1 MAKRC
6 LGVVVLIAVALSPVV
21 YAQERHPLTTADLA
35 KQRGVND
42 PQVSPDGKWI
52 AYTVST
58 VDAEKDKRDTDL
70 WMVSWDGADRVRLTS
85 TAETSE
91 SRPRWSPDGRYLA
104 FLSKRGNEDEK
115 KLGSQVWLLDRRG
128 GEAVKLTSIKGGVS
142 SYAWSPDGKRLV
154 LVVDDYDPSSDPEK
168 KEGWK
173 RKTAPPIVIDR
184 YHFKQ
189 DREGYLAAL
198 HSHLQLFDVESHKSE
213 VLTSGIWDEKNPS
226 WSPDGR
232 FIAFISNHE
241 TDPDRA
247 DNTDVFVVEPKAG
260 AQPRKLTTFAGT
272 DDGVPSWSPD
282 SQSIAYLQGDEPK
295 FTAYNLNKLAV
306 ISAAG
311 GAPRILTSAL
321 DRAVQEP
328 IVWSADGKQLSFIVQ
343 DDRITYIGRMPAA
356 GGTVEKLTNGLRTV
370 SSLSPRNGGAF
381 ALLSA
386 TDTAPDE
393 VHTFEGGSL
402 RRITHEN
409 DEWLS
414 HVRLGTVE
422 DFTCTAK
429 DGNEVHGLLFKPPS
443 YVAGTKYP
451 TLLNIHGGPNS
462 QDQHAFSFERQF
474 LAANGYV
481 VLATNYRGSAGRGT
495 AYQKAIFADWGNKE
509 VIDLLA
515 AVDSAV
521 KSGIADPDRLGIGG
535 WSYGGILTD
544 YTTASD
550 SRFKAAVA
558 GAGSALQLSMYGSDQ
573 YVAQY
578 DLELGPPWKNQEA
591 WLRVSYPFLHA
602 DRIKTPTL
610 YLGGQADFN
619 VPIIGGEQMYQAL
632 RSMGVDTQ
640 LIIYPEQYHGITMPS
655 YAADRLERYVAWYDK
670 YLKPAERSAGL
681 VRYFSGSHTDVAQP
695 LHGPALI
702 LAGGGTDQDAAFQSA
717 IDRVRG
723 CIDCDRKLDVVVLR
737 ASGAD
742 GYNDYF
748 MGLKGVNSVH
758 SLVITDRAVSSRP
771 DVVNA
776 VKNAEIVFF
785 AGGDQCNYIRWIKGT
800 PVESAVKSVYARGGA
815 VGGTSAGLAI
825 QGDISYDSCPDQS
838 ATSEDVLKDPY
849 SIDVSLSRNFFEWP
863 PLRHVITDTHFKK
876 RDRMGRLLVFLA
888 RAMKDGHDSRLIGF
902 GVNEAACAIMD
913 DKGKATVFGTGP
925 VDVVLADHPGE
936 VVERGRPLTY
946 RGFKIWHFDG
956 GQTIDLAHLPAGG
969 YKTIDVVEG
978 KLSGDPY

>member
-1 MAKRC
+1 MGKRC
-6 LGVVVLIAVALSPVV
+6 FRVALLIALSVALH
-21 YAQERHPLTTADLA
+21 AQERRPLTVADLA
-35 KQRGVND
+35 KQRGVGD

-58 VDAEKDKRDTDL
+58 TDAEKDKRDTDL

-85 TAETSE
+85 TTETSE

-104 FLSKRGNEDEK
+104 FLSKRGTDDEK

-128 GEAVKLTSIKGGVS
+128 GEAVKLTNIKGGVS
-142 SYAWSPDGKRLV
+142 SYAWSPDAKRLV
-154 LVVDDYDPSSDPEK
+154 LVVNDFDPSSDPEK

-184 YHFKQ
+184 YHFKE
-189 DREGYLAAL
+189 DREGYLGAL
-198 HSHLQLFDVESHKSE
+198 RTHLQLFDVESHKSE
-213 VLTSGIWDEKNPS
+213 ILTSGNWEEKNPS

-232 FIAFISNHE
+232 LIAFISNRE

-247 DNTDVFVVEPKAG
+247 DNADLFVIEPKAG
-260 AQPRKLTTFAGT
+260 AEARKLTNFPGP
-272 DDGVPSWSPD
+272 DDGLPSWSPD
-282 SQSIAYLQGDEPK
+282 SRWIAYLQGDEPK

-311 GAPRILTSAL
+311 GTPRILTSTL

-328 IVWSADGKQLSFIVQ
+328 ILWSADGKQLTFVVQ
-343 DDRITYIGRMPAA
+343 DDRITYIGRMPAT
-356 GGTVEKLTNGLRTV
+356 GGPVEQPVEQLTTGRRTV
-370 SSLSPRNGGAF
+370 SSLSPRGDGAF
-381 ALLSA
+381 ALLSG
-386 TDTAPDE
+386 TASMPDE
-393 VHTFEGGSL
+393 VHTFQNGSL
-402 RRITHEN
+402 QRVTHEN

-414 HVRLGTVE
+414 NIALATVE

-443 YVAGTKYP
+443 YVAGRKYP

-462 QDQHAFSFERQF
+462 QDQHEFRFERQF
-474 LAANGYV
+474 LAAKGYV
-481 VLATNYRGSAGRGT
+481 VLAVNYRGSAGRGN

-509 VIDLLA
+509 VTDLLA
-515 AVDSAV
+515 AVDYAV

-591 WLRVSYPFLHA
+591 WLKVSYPFLHA
-602 DRIKTPTL
+602 DRIHTPTL
-610 YLGGQADFN
+610 YLGGQSDFN
-619 VPIIGGEQMYQAL
+619 VPVIGSEQMYEAL
-632 RSMGVDTQ
+632 RSLGVDTQ
-640 LIIYPEQYHGITMPS
+640 LVIYPEQYHSITMPS

-670 YLKPAERSAGL
+670 YLKPKPPGL
-681 VRYFSGSHTDVAQP
+681 VRYFSGSHTDVSSQ
-695 LHGPALI
+695 LHGPVLM
-702 LAGGGTDQDAAFQSA
+702 LVGGGTDQDAAYQDA

-723 CIDCDRKLDVVVLR
+723 CTACDRKLDVVVLR

-742 GYNDYF
+742 GYNAYF
-748 MGLKGVNSVH
+748 MRMKGVNSVQ
-758 SLVITDRAVSSRP
+758 SLVITDRESSSRP
-771 DVVNA
+771 DVIND

-800 PVESAVKSVYARGGA
+800 PVEAAVKSVYARGGA
-815 VGGTSAGLAI
+815 VGGSSAGLAI
-825 QGDISYDSCPDQS
+825 QGDVVYDSCPDQS
-838 ATSEDVLKDPY
+838 AKSEDVLKDPY
-849 SIDVSLSRNFFEWP
+849 SVDVSLSRDFFEWP
-863 PLRHVITDTHFKK
+863 PLQHVITDTHFKK

-888 RAMKDGHDSRLIGF
+888 RAIQDGHDARLVGF
-902 GVNEAACAIMD
+902 GVNEAAAAIMD
-913 DKGKATVFGTGP
+913 ANGKATVYGTGP
-925 VDVVLADHPGE
+925 VNVIVADHPGE
-936 VVERGRPLTY
+936 VVERGQPLTY
-946 RGFKIWHFDG
+946 RGFKIWHFDA
-956 GQTIDLAHLPAGG
+956 GQTIDLMHLPADG
-969 YKTIDVVEG
+969 YKTIDVIDG